1 VFNQQLTPEQVQQMI
16 DILRWIVFAAVIGVA
31 FYAQYKTNKHVVVS
45 FTQAL
50 DNLQRNPVALENAKA
65 AGAGVPQE
73 AYVKLYGMLDGLIG
87 ILSGNTEITGL
98 LKEIKETAE
107 AIDRDPTN
115 DPPPKPSVVSPGL
128 LPGSSQPPDNSASD
142 PVSSK

>member
-98 LKEIKETAE
+98 LKEIKET
-107 AIDRDPTN
+107 
-115 DPPPKPSVVSPGL
+115 PSVVSPGL